1 METPYLAAP
10 PAGQRLETRFHP
22 YQPLKTKR
30 DMKEIATISL
40 ERMNNGAHFL
50 YVSDIL
56 AHAEADT
63 TVKQKNAAQVAALRA
78 AVAQE
83 DEDLKLSQKS
93 LLTDEIARA
102 DAERDSLYSGYKKAV
117 QGFLNLPVE
126 AMAQAAKVLNQH
138 LKDYGISPQM
148 QLDRETGMLLNLVT
162 DLEGKFKAEV
172 ETLALTPFVTNLK
185 AANERVRTLTAS
197 RTEERMAVPVG
208 ALKASRK
215 ASDEAYRALVK
226 MVNALALVEGEADYA
241 AFIDYVNTEITHY
254 KREVL
259 GQKAPAAS
267 TSGGGSEGGGGSGP
281 APVIPDPLG

>member
-1 METPYLAAP
+1 
-10 PAGQRLETRFHP
+10 
-22 YQPLKTKR
+22 
-30 DMKEIATISL
+30 MKEIATISL

>member
-1 METPYLAAP
+1 
-10 PAGQRLETRFHP
+10 
-22 YQPLKTKR
+22 
-30 DMKEIATISL
+30 MKEISTISL

-63 TVKQKNAAQVAALRA
+63 TVKQKTATQVAALKA
-78 AVAQE
+78 AVEQE

-117 QGFLNLPVE
+117 QSFLNLPVE

-138 LKDYGISPQM
+138 LKDYAISPQM

-172 ETLALTPFVTNLK
+172 ETLSLTPFVTNLK

-197 RTEERMAVPVG
+197 RMEERMAVPVG
-208 ALKASRK
+208 ALKTSRK

-241 AFIDYVNTEITHY
+241 AFIDYVNAEITHY

-259 GQKAPAAS
+259 GQR
-267 TSGGGSEGGGGSGP
+267 TTTGGSGDKDDSGDTGEP
-281 APVIPDPLG
+281 GGGESPDPSL

>member
-1 METPYLAAP
+1 
-10 PAGQRLETRFHP
+10 
-22 YQPLKTKR
+22 
-30 DMKEIATISL
+30 MKEIATISL

-56 AHAEADT
+56 ARAEADT
-63 TVKQKNAAQVAALRA
+63 TVNEKTAALIAALKA

-93 LLTDEIARA
+93 LLTDEIAKA

-126 AMAQAAKVLNQH
+126 SMAQAAKVLNQH

-148 QLDRETGMLLNLVT
+148 QLDRETGMLLNLIT

-172 ETLALTPFVTNLK
+172 ETLSLTPFVTNLK

-208 ALKASRK
+208 ALKSSRK

-226 MVNALALVEGEADYA
+226 MVNALALVEGETDYA
-241 AFIDYVNTEITHY
+241 PFIDYVNTEITHY

-259 GQKAPAAS
+259 GQRTATGSS
-267 TSGGGSEGGGGSGP
+267 TDKDDSGNTGGSDSGES
-281 APVIPDPLG
+281 PDPIL

>member
-1 METPYLAAP
+1 
-10 PAGQRLETRFHP
+10 
-22 YQPLKTKR
+22 
-30 DMKEIATISL
+30 MKEISTISL

-50 YVSDIL
+50 YVSNIL
-56 AHAEADT
+56 EHAEADT
-63 TVKQKNAAQVAALRA
+63 AVKEKAAAQVAALKA
-78 AVAQE
+78 AVEQE
-83 DEDLKLSQKS
+83 DKDLKQSQKS

-138 LKDYGISPQM
+138 LKDYAISPQM
-148 QLDRETGMLLNLVT
+148 QLDRETGMLLNLIA
-162 DLEGKFKAEV
+162 DLEEKYREEV
-172 ETLALTPFVTNLK
+172 ETLSLTPFVSNLK
-185 AANERVRTLTAS
+185 AANERVRALTAS
-197 RTEERMAVPVG
+197 RTEERMGMTVG

-215 ASDEAYRALVK
+215 ASDEAYRMLVK

-259 GQKAPAAS
+259 RQKTDGGTSPAAES
-267 TSGGGSEGGGGSGP
+267 ASVDGGQ
-281 APVIPDPLG
+281 